1 MKRILALICTVVMLF
16 SFTAC
21 SAKTEPA
28 AETTGTTGTATAT
41 ETPKE
46 VITLK
51 VSCQQVED
59 HETTK
64 AMRRIAEKV
73 KTETNGGLI
82 LELYPN
88 SVLGDYTTIF
98 EELMLGTIDMS
109 ILSLSGQYDPRL
121 ELTFIPY
128 LFTDYKEAK
137 NVFGPDSNM
146 YGVYEKIVGEL
157 GLEPMGIYGEGFVC
171 VGTKKLDPNYSDP
184 TAKKETL
191 LRVPAI
197 DSNKMLI
204 EAMDYPTVTI
214 NYSDLFSAIQTGVCD
229 GWFGGTAEL
238 NYVAFRDAIKY
249 FVRYNALLENGVFL
263 MNEKKFEALPE
274 DYQKLLKDACIEECL
289 GSYDRAAE
297 VDAANVQKLKDYGI
311 EIVELTPEQM
321 EKIAAHVRE
330 ETWPKLEKQLTPEV
344 MDAVRKDIAK

>member
-1 MKRILALICTVVMLF
+1 MKKILALICALVMVASL
-16 SFTAC
+16 TAC
-21 SAKTEPA
+21 APKTEAPSA
-28 AETTGTTGTATAT
+28 SGGSASEAEA
-41 ETPKE
+41 PKE
-46 VITLK
+46 VIKLK
-51 VSCQQVED
+51 VSCQQVEE

-64 AMRRIAEKV
+64 AMRRIEEKV
-73 KTETNGGLI
+73 KKETNGGLI

-88 SVLGDYTTIF
+88 SILGDYTTIF

-128 LFTDYKEAK
+128 LFTDHKQAK
-137 NVFGPDSNM
+137 KVFGPDSNM
-146 YGVYEKIVGEL
+146 YAVYEKIVGEL

-171 VGTKKLDPNYSDP
+171 VGTKVLDPNYADP
-184 TAKKETL
+184 TAKKKTL

-249 FVRYNALLENGVFL
+249 FIRYNALLENGVFL
-263 MNEKKFEALPE
+263 MNEKKFESLPAE
-274 DYQKLLKDACIEECL
+274 YQKILKDACIEECL
-289 GSYDRAAE
+289 ASYDRAAE

-311 EIVELTPEQM
+311 EIIDLTPEQM
-321 EKIAAHVRE
+321 ETIAEHVRE
-330 ETWPKLEKQLTPEV
+330 ETWPKLEKQLTAEV